1 MQFFIRKYSKGRK
14 GSGTQ
19 DIWVS
24 ETPIS
29 TSDFHK
35 ISMEEGV
42 GKYLLCARGKGIR
55 GFKKLD
61 EFVVEEV
68 TDVFEAET
76 ISVKQNVDVSMLS
89 SEEILD
95 IMGSMIDTAPA
106 SPAGQEKFMND
117 LRAFHSELMSRNAE
131 PPMQENRAEEPLVSA
146 GFPIGSA
153 VTTFVLGAL
162 TGGVVIWLVQRK
174 TIDDLKSQI
183 SSLEN
188 SVKDAEEAIKSVKK
202 QAERIET
209 KSNMT
214 FDQQFMRQ
222 FNAMNGWKQ

>member
-1 MQFFIRKYSKGRK
+1 M
-14 GSGTQ
+14 
-19 DIWVS
+19 
-24 ETPIS
+24 
-29 TSDFHK
+29 
-35 ISMEEGV
+35 
-42 GKYLLCARGKGIR
+42 
-55 GFKKLD
+55 
-61 EFVVEEV
+61 
-68 TDVFEAET
+68 
-76 ISVKQNVDVSMLS
+76 
-89 SEEILD
+89 
-95 IMGSMIDTAPA
+95 
-106 SPAGQEKFMND
+106 
-117 LRAFHSELMSRNAE
+117 
-131 PPMQENRAEEPLVSA
+131 
-146 GFPIGSA
+146 
-153 VTTFVLGAL
+153 LGAL